1 LDARLVL
8 DTAQLASILPHTV
21 QIDADDISVGGCSVT
36 RLAHEYGTPIY
47 VYDEETLIQSA
58 ESVAISFA
66 ALNGRVSFACKAC
79 ALSGVLKV
87 FNRAGLGLDIV
98 SGGELVAGFRADF
111 PPDRIHMHGNFKT
124 RDELRV
130 AVRSGIR
137 AIVVDNVQE
146 ICDLEHICAEERAQ
160 ARVMLRLALPLEAE
174 THPALMTAGR
184 FSKFGLSEEEEQ
196 TALTRVQG
204 HTRIRLIGIHVHLG
218 SQIADA
224 DIYRRAAA
232 QLAER
237 VDRLR
242 HAGFA
247 VEEVSIGGGWAVPYR
262 AGDARLDPRTVAQA
276 VKPVFRCYPDIAV
289 AVEPGRALVARSAIA
304 VYTVGSVK
312 RSPSG
317 RLISVDGGMGDNPR
331 PALYGAGY
339 TALAVRGAMNAAEG
353 PADVV
358 GRYCEAG
365 DVLARD
371 VALPSVES
379 GDLIAIPVSGAY
391 QMSMV
396 SAYNLV
402 PAPAAVMVKDGAAQ
416 LLSRRGTIEDMLVRE
431 PAKDRA

>member
-1 LDARLVL
+1 MDATPAL
-8 DTAQLASILPHTV
+8 DTAQLASILPDTV
-21 QIDADDISVGGCSVT
+21 QVGADDISVGGCSIT
-36 RLAHEYGTPIY
+36 GLAHEYGTPLY

-58 ESVAISFA
+58 GSVAISFA

-87 FNRAGLGLDIV
+87 FNGAGVGLDIV
-98 SGGELVAGFRADF
+98 SGGELVAGFRAGF
-111 PPDRIHMHGNFKT
+111 SPDRIHMHGNFKT
-124 RDELRV
+124 RDELRI

-146 ICDLEHICAEERAQ
+146 LYDLEYICAEERAQ

-174 THPALMTAGR
+174 THPSLMTAGR
-184 FSKFGLSEEEEQ
+184 YSKFGLSEEEEQ
-196 TALTRVQG
+196 TALTRLQG
-204 HTRIRLIGIHVHLG
+204 HRRMRLIGIHVHLG

-232 QLAER
+232 QLVER
-237 VDRLR
+237 VDGLRRL
-242 HAGFA
+242 GFT
-247 VEEVSIGGGWAVPYR
+247 VEEVSVGGGWAVPYR

-276 VKPVFRCYPDIAV
+276 VEPIFRCYPDIVV
-289 AVEPGRALVARSAIA
+289 AAEPGRALVARSAIA

-331 PALYGAGY
+331 PALYDAGY
-339 TALAVRGAMNAAEG
+339 TALAVRGAMSASEG

-371 VALPSVES
+371 VALPSVGS
-379 GDLIAIPVSGAY
+379 GDLIAVPVSGAY

-396 SAYNLV
+396 SAYNMV
-402 PAPAAVMVKDGAAQ
+402 PPPAAVMIKDGAVQ
-416 LLSRRGTIEDMLVRE
+416 LLSRRGTIEDLLIRE
-431 PAKDRA
+431 PAKD